1 MHDPPTWI
9 PLACL
14 RNVSVSNGTIL
25 INALPTPSRVIFPF
39 LRSRNVIPPVNF
51 NLSRIVSTVVYER
64 KVSLIRFFEYIIVW
78 NVVESELE
86 CFTKMRNNFAKSKS
100 KRKEGMRGG
109 ESSTVVRLETTILP
123 AIYRRFISRNAYD
136 RFPTKTW
143 SSRKWIPTYLA
154 GWYKSIPLCGT
165 IESDFNG
172 SA

>member
-1 MHDPPTWI
+1 M
-9 PLACL
+9 
-14 RNVSVSNGTIL
+14 
-25 INALPTPSRVIFPF
+25 IFPF
-39 LRSRNVIPPVNF
+39 LRSRNAIPSVNF
-51 NLSRIVSTVVYER
+51 NLSWSRIVSTVVYER
-64 KVSLIRFFEYIIVW
+64 KVSLIRFFEYIIDSSRAF
-78 NVVESELE
+78 VESGLE